1 MRKRALSLDY
11 DEVRLHNYSNRR
23 ASFQLP
29 ATTNRLNVQ
38 CIMNTSPIKI
48 GIDPFRSV
56 PLRDAPSTWGKEEFP
71 QVGAAQNCMQHYYSI
86 SADFSKLAKNVLATI
101 ECFIYATF
109 STAHSW
115 EIVCERSVA
124 RTQYI
129 WWSIVG
135 HKHIASYEQC
145 CWQSLQST

>member
-1 MRKRALSLDY
+1 VRKRALSLDY

-109 STAHSW
+109 SYSSQLGDCLRTLCRQNTIYMVVYCRAQAH
-115 EIVCERSVA
+115 C
-124 RTQYI
+124 
-129 WWSIVG
+129 
-135 HKHIASYEQC
+135 
-145 CWQSLQST
+145 SL